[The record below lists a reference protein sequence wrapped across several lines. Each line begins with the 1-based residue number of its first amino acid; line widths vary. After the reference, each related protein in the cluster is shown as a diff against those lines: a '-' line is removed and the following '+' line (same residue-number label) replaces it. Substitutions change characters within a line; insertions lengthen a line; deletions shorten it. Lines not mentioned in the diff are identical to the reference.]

1 MCVGEIVQKILTIIP
16 NSSHSEESVRA
27 VINRLTSFGYLP
39 IENDSWELSF
49 AMLKV
54 ENEIK
59 NSCNTTSI
67 PEGLFTIAVD
77 MICGE
82 FLMCRKNSGRLDIST
97 LDLGGAITSIS
108 EGDVSISFDANSTD
122 EQKFNQLVNYLLTKG
137 KGEFIC
143 YRRLS
148 W

>member
-1 MCVGEIVQKILTIIP
+1 MGEIVQKILTIIP

-27 VINRLTSFGYLP
+27 VINRLSSFGYLP

-49 AMLKV
+49 AMLSV
-54 ENEIK
+54 ENNIK

-67 PEGLFTIAVD
+67 PEGLFTVAVD

-82 FLMCRKNSGRLDIST
+82 FLMGRKNSGRLDIST
-97 LDLGGAITSIS
+97 LDLGGAITSIT
-108 EGDVSISFDANSTD
+108 EGDVSVSFDANSTD
-122 EQKFNQLVNYLLTKG
+122 EQKFNQLVSYLMTKG
-137 KGEFIC
+137 KGEFVC
-143 YRRLS
+143 YRKLS